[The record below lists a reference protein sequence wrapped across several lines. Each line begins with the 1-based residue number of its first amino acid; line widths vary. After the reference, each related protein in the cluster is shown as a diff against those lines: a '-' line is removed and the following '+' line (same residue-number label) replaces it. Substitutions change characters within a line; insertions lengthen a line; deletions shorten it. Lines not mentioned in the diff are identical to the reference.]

1 MKNKLLTVFLCMAL
15 LIGVLSSCTE
25 KSDMLKKCGEDVIS
39 IMVEMID
46 NEDYREIYDLSEE
59 YDEEI
64 SKLCEGDYSHIE
76 QVYEL
81 IIPVEQLMNKSL
93 DEDDVSE
100 DLYQY
105 VCSSAL
111 TSFASRINQASGVK
125 AMAVASM
132 FSTQKSFASKKM
144 DESTVYLYVFEDG
157 YPIAV
162 TFADGGEDAFRAI
175 GYFILNEE
183 FDTDDEDSIRKSC
196 KDLGIGGVTV
206 NKK

>member
-15 LIGVLSSCTE
+15 LTGVLSSCTE

-46 NEDYREIYDLSEE
+46 NEEYREIYDLSEE

-81 IIPVEQLMNKSL
+81 IIPVEQLMNESL

-111 TSFASRINQASGVK
+111 TSFASRVNQASGVK
-125 AMAVASM
+125 SM
-132 FSTQKSFASKKM
+132 IVSSTFSAQKSFASKKM

-162 TFADGGEDAFRAI
+162 TFVDSGEDAFRAI